1 MKRFRRAYLAGP
13 LTHPEPQQ
21 IEANIRVAVEA
32 GLALRAAGLV
42 PVIPHIAVPD
52 EPGATPAQ
60 LWTIA
65 MRECL
70 SHLRSCDAIVL
81 LPRWETSRGA
91 RVEHAL
97 CHRCVPG
104 YPTDI
109 FHGVQALLE
118 RVA

>member
-1 MKRFRRAYLAGP
+1 MRRCYLAGP
-13 LTHPEPQQ
+13 FSHPEPQAVQ
-21 IEANIRVAVEA
+21 ANIAAAVQA

-42 PVIPHIAVPD
+42 PVIPHIAVPSED
-52 EPGATPAQ
+52 RLSPQQ
-60 LWTIA
+60 LWTVA

-70 SHLRSCDAIVL
+70 SHLRSCDAIIL

-91 RVEHAL
+91 RIEHAL

-109 FHGVQALLE
+109 FHGVQAVLE